1 MAFPHPRRQ
10 PDARPGLPTFVFLG
24 PGLKL
29 QHHYTSTHSDQN
41 NCQIRT
47 TVQTY
52 STKKMALDRV
62 RSAQYSVIL
71 EYVPR
76 IEPRTTSG
84 KRDRDQALRLRAISA
99 RICPSRR
106 DYLPRRW
113 GTASFE

>member
-1 MAFPHPRRQ
+1 MQDPGFLLLFFL
-10 PDARPGLPTFVFLG
+10 ARASSFNITI
-24 PGLKL
+24 
-29 QHHYTSTHSDQN
+29 QAHI
-41 NCQIRT
+41 QIRT